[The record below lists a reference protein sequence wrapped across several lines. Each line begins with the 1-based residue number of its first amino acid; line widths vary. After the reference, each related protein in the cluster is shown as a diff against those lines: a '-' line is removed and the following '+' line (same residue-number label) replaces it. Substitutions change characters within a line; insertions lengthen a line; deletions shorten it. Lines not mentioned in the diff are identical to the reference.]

1 LSGQAKISVVI
12 PCYRVSANICDLIQR
27 IGDEVGSIIVVDDC
41 CPEKSGDLVKN
52 FCSDPRVLVI
62 HHPSNQGVGAAV
74 LTGYQVAIK
83 EGADVIV
90 KLDGDGQMNPELI
103 TEFVSPIISGEADYT
118 KGNRFFGIE
127 TVKQMPL
134 IRLIGNTGLSFLTK
148 LSSGYWNLFDP
159 TNGYTAISVKVAEQ
173 LPVRKLSRR
182 YFFES
187 DMLFRLNILRAVIID
202 IPMTAKYGSEQSNL
216 KVSREFPQF
225 LFKNFLN
232 FGKRV
237 LYNYFIRS
245 FNFASLELFIG
256 FPLLTFGLVFGVA
269 RWIEPLQ
276 QGTVASPGTVMVAAL
291 PIIMGVQ
298 MLLGF
303 VNYDMANVP
312 SSPLQRRLHKGAT
325 PLQAGFYI
333 KNNH

>member
-1 LSGQAKISVVI
+1 MSGQAKISVVI

-27 IGDEVGSIIVVDDC
+27 IGDKVGSIIVVDDC
-41 CPEKSGDLVKN
+41 CPEKSGHLVEN
-52 FCSDPRVLVI
+52 TFADPRIRVI
-62 HHPSNQGVGAAV
+62 YHPTNQGVGGAV
-74 LTGYQVAIK
+74 LTGYQAAI
-83 EGADVIV
+83 EAGANVIV
-90 KLDGDGQMNPELI
+90 KLDGDGQMDPVLIPEFI
-103 TEFVSPIISGEADYT
+103 SPILSGNADYT
-118 KGNRFFGIE
+118 KGNRFFWIE

-134 IRLIGNTGLSFLTK
+134 IRLMGNTGLSFLTK

-159 TNGYTAISVKVAEQ
+159 TNGFTAISAKVAEQ

-216 KVSREFPQF
+216 KVSREFPRF
-225 LFKNFLN
+225 LFKNLLN
-232 FGKRV
+232 FSKRI
-237 LYNYFIRS
+237 LYNYFIRNFS
-245 FNFASLELFIG
+245 FASLELFIG
-256 FPLLTFGLVFGVA
+256 FPLLTFGIVFGVV

-291 PIIMGVQ
+291 PIIMGIQ

-312 SSPLQRRLHKGAT
+312 SSPLQRRLHEGAHS
-325 PLQAGFYI
+325 PASGI
-333 KNNH
+333 SHKDNH